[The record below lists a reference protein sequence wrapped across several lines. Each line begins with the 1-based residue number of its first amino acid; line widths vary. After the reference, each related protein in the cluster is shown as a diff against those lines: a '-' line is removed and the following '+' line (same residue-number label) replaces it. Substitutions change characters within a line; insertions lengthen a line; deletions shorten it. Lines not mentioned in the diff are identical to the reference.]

1 MRFRDRLA
9 RFFWGRNGI
18 DAMYYGLFAGALLLW
33 IIRAFFRGN
42 DVADAVIGFVS
53 SLLLVYMFFRVLS
66 RNLAARRR
74 ENQIFLSLF
83 ARSKNFFVLQ
93 KNKIKDR
100 KYFVYRK
107 CPSCKANLRLPK
119 KKGEHTVRCP
129 KCSNRF
135 EVRVR

>member
-18 DAMYYGLFAGALLLW
+18 DAMYYGLFVVFLLLW
-33 IIRAFFRGN
+33 VIQTVFSRNEIVSAI
-42 DVADAVIGFVS
+42 IGFLS
-53 SLLLVYMFFRVLS
+53 SLVLVYMFFRVLS

-74 ENQIFLSLF
+74 ENQIFLSVF
-83 ARSKNFFVLQ
+83 ARVKNFFVLQ

-100 KYFVYRK
+100 KYFIYRK

-119 KKGEHTVRCP
+119 KKGEHTVKCP